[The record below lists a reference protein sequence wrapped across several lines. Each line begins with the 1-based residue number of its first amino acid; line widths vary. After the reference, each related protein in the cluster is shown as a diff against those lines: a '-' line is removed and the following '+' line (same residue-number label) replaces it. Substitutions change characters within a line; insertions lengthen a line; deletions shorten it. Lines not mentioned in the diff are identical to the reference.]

1 MELILYLKWIKAN
14 YGTILIFKPAS
25 EVKEK

>member
-1 MELILYLKWIKAN
+1 MELILYLKWIKIN
-14 YGTILIFKPAS
+14 YGTTLIFKLAS